1 MEGAGME
8 RIGRG
13 CGDRRCSP
21 VFGTRGAAGR
31 SGPGLRLFCAIL
43 GLFLVGLLAAAPT
56 GSEAATKTAA
66 PTAQPKVSGATVPTK
81 APAATF
87 RAPKKGIWLRIVKS
101 AHRLYAYDGRVKLG
115 EYPVALG
122 SKPGQKVKAGDRRTP
137 EGAFSVALIQ
147 DARAWTHDFGDGK
160 GAVAGAYGSWFIR
173 LKTGWN
179 GIGIHGTHDPTSIGK
194 NVTEGCI
201 RLRNEDLEKVKA
213 LVKVG
218 TPVLIEP

>member
-1 MEGAGME
+1 M
-8 RIGRG
+8 
-13 CGDRRCSP
+13 P
-21 VFGTRGAAGR
+21 
-31 SGPGLRLFCAIL
+31 GPG
-43 GLFLVGLLAAAPT
+43 P
-56 GSEAATKTAA
+56 
-66 PTAQPKVSGATVPTK
+66 
-81 APAATF
+81 
-87 RAPKKGIWLRIVKS
+87 
-101 AHRLYAYDGRVKLG
+101 
-115 EYPVALG
+115 
-122 SKPGQKVKAGDRRTP
+122 
-137 EGAFSVALIQ
+137 
-147 DARAWTHDFGDGK
+147 K